1 MREANSDAYTNNDRY
16 CYTQCHCISDSHCE
30 PNAIRAISDT
40 FTNTIC
46 NVYTYFNADYDAT
59 ANSRT

>member
-1 MREANSDAYTNNDRY
+1 MREANSYAYTNNDRY

-40 FTNTIC
+40 VTNAIC
-46 NVYTYFNADYDAT
+46 NIYPYFNADHDAT
-59 ANSRT
+59 ANSHT